1 MVEGSVLKVADEKV
15 NRVKTMSLTIPKQV
29 RGIRTLYMYSFE
41 FRRALVATTSR
52 HELCEPAGCF
62 DASHLMLEASCPG
75 HAAF

>member
-1 MVEGSVLKVADEKV
+1 MEDNFLKAAEVKL
-15 NRVKTMSLTIPKQV
+15 NRVKIVSLTIPKQV

-52 HELCEPAGCF
+52 HEPCEQAGCF
-62 DASHLMLEASCPG
+62 DASHLMLEVSCPG